1 MRYGQK
7 NYGRLGENPHKRRD
21 VLAQFVG
28 FFAGVSM
35 FGVLF
40 FAAPQ
45 QINGGHLLFAGGVA
59 LVAWFVTKIAPL

>member
-21 VLAQFVG
+21 ILAQFVG
-28 FFAGVSM
+28 FFAGVSV

-40 FAAPQ
+40 FAVPQ
-45 QINGGHLLFAGGVA
+45 QLNGGHLLLSGGVA
-59 LVAWFVTKIAPL
+59 LVAWFLTKIAPL